1 MFFSTFKKNDSVDY
15 LHGVIMTKLF
25 NVLPSLC
32 TVLAILIAP
41 LFYTYA
47 GESTVVADDR
57 PSENQPITIS
67 VQNEPLGQVLEK
79 IGEETGFAFSID
91 VQWKTHPVS
100 VSLRQTP
107 LHKGLKRILADL
119 NNVIIYESNNKVK
132 IIILGKI
139 EQSKRAPVS
148 GAAPKYQPTPAYQQ
162 PGPRPEPEPEP
173 EPEVPDE
180 PPEPEPNTDEQTEEK
195 AGADSNGAE
204 DGEKAEEP
212 APEGQ
217 VEEGSAEDQAAAEN
231 APEAPENPAEVKEE
245 SPDADTAA
253 E

>member
-1 MFFSTFKKNDSVDY
+1 
-15 LHGVIMTKLF
+15 MTKLF

-32 TVLAILIAP
+32 TVLTILIAP
-41 LFYTYA
+41 LFQTYA

-79 IGEETGFAFSID
+79 IGEGTGFVFSID
-91 VQWKTHPVS
+91 VQWETHPVS
-100 VSLRQTP
+100 VSLHQTP

-139 EQSKRAPVS
+139 ESGKRAPAS
-148 GAAPKYQPTPAYQQ
+148 GAAPIYQPTPAYQQ

-173 EPEVPDE
+173 EAPDE
-180 PPEPEPNTDEQTEEK
+180 PPEPEPNTDQQTEEK
-195 AGADSNGAE
+195 AGADSGGAE

-217 VEEGSAEDQAAAEN
+217 VEEGSAEDQAPPEN
-231 APEAPENPAEVKEE
+231 APEAPENPAEVKDE

-253 E
+253 EKQNGG